1 MTPQATL
8 LASILIAVGGSL
20 IALQAPINAALARS
34 IESSVAAACISF
46 GVGFVVLL
54 AITLAYGDGVS
65 LTRVGTVPKWL
76 LVGGALGAVF
86 VWTSLWAV
94 PILGVLTTTTLLILG
109 QMIASLAIDHFGA
122 FGLIPRDIS
131 LPRVLAAILVGA
143 GAVLSRF

>member
-1 MTPQATL
+1 MPQATL
-8 LASILIAVGGSL
+8 LASLIITIGGALIAM
-20 IALQAPINAALARS
+20 QAPINSMLARQ

-54 AITLAYGDGVS
+54 GITLAYGDGAS
-65 LTRVGTVPKWL
+65 LPRVGAVPKWL

-86 VWTSLWAV
+86 VWSSLWAV

-109 QMIASLAIDHFGA
+109 QMTASLAIDHFGA
-122 FGLIPRDIS
+122 FGLLPREIS
-131 LPRVLAAILVGA
+131 LPRVMAAVLVAA